1 MNKESWLAVGAH
13 SDDVEI
19 GMSGTIAI
27 HTANGGKVSICDLT
41 RAELSS
47 NGTVELRKVEA
58 GHAAE
63 VIGVSERLNLELP
76 DRGLLMK
83 EEYILAIVSLIR
95 RKKPD
100 CLFIPYWEDRH
111 PDHGNC
117 SRLSEEAAF
126 SAGVR
131 NIIDPDNLPPHRVKK
146 IYYYFINGFH
156 KPQLLVDVS
165 SVYEKKKA
173 ALQCYKSQFV
183 KQDDSFDT
191 PLVNGYIESVSA
203 REKMFGHEAGVD
215 YAEGF
220 MMKKP
225 LLLKKL

>member
-19 GMSGTIAI
+19 GMSGTISI
-27 HTANGGKVSICDLT
+27 HTANGGKATICDLT

-47 NGTVELRKVEA
+47 NGTVELRKEEA
-58 GHAAE
+58 ARAAA
-63 VIGVSERLNLELP
+63 VLGVSERLNLGLP
-76 DRGLLMK
+76 DRGLQMK
-83 EEYILAIVSLIR
+83 EEYILAIVSVIR
-95 RKKPD
+95 KQQPD

-117 SRLSEEAAF
+117 SRLAEEAAF

-131 NIIDPDNLPPHRVKK
+131 NIVDPESLPPHRVKK
-146 IYYYFINGFH
+146 IYYYFINGFQ
-156 KPQLLVDVS
+156 KPQVMVDVS
-165 SVYEKKKA
+165 NVYKKKIA
-173 ALQCYKSQFV
+173 ALQCYESQFV
-183 KQDDSFDT
+183 KRDDSFDT

-203 REKMFGHEAGVD
+203 REKMFGHEAGVG

-220 MMKKP
+220 MTKRP
-225 LLLKKL
+225 LLLKNL